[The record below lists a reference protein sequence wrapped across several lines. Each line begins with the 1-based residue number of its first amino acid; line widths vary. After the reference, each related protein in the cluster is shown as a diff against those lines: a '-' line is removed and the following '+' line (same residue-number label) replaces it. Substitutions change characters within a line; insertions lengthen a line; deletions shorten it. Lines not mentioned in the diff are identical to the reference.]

1 MEAVTI
7 HKLNEKLVVSLI
19 ELPGFRKLGSVV
31 VKDEQGLKAGAVTV
45 YFAGDFF
52 DNQLKEGE
60 FDQTRNQITKL
71 VRNYAVK
78 NGYGV
83 STGRMNLALTLRER
97 NNARLPEVA

>member
-7 HKLNEKLVVSLI
+7 HKLNEQLVVSLA

-31 VKDEQGLKAGAVTV
+31 VKDEQGLKSGAVTV
-45 YFAGDFF
+45 YFAGDYF
-52 DNQLKEGE
+52 DQPLEEGE
-60 FDQTRNQITKL
+60 FDKTRNQITKL

-83 STGRMNLALTLRER
+83 STGRVNLSLTLRER